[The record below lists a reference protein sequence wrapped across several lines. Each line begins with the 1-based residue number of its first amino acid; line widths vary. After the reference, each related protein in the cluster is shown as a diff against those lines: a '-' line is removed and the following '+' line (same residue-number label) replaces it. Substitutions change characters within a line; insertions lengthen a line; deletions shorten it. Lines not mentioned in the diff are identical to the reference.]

1 MSKKN
6 RGFAFAAIFMSM
18 LVYTAYAEEAD
29 RVTSEAIA
37 EGFSLVGRLSATD
50 QEADEGYFAI
60 DQQTMIVVKPGSELH
75 AYLRGQAG
83 KHVRITVEPAA
94 DSANSENTKE

>member
-1 MSKKN
+1 M
-6 RGFAFAAIFMSM
+6 RRLAVLVTLIVTLLLGWGVAAQ
-18 LVYTAYAEEAD
+18 
-29 RVTSEAIA
+29 
-37 EGFSLVGRLSATD
+37 EGFSLTGRLSATD

-83 KHVRITVEPAA
+83 KHVRITVEPAT
-94 DSANSENTKE
+94 DSE

>member
-1 MSKKN
+1 M
-6 RGFAFAAIFMSM
+6 RRLAVLVTLIVTLLLGWGVAAQ
-18 LVYTAYAEEAD
+18 
-29 RVTSEAIA
+29 
-37 EGFSLVGRLSATD
+37 EGFSLIGRLSATD

-94 DSANSENTKE
+94 DSE

>member
-1 MSKKN
+1 M
-6 RGFAFAAIFMSM
+6 RRLVVFVALIGTLLLGWGVAAQ
-18 LVYTAYAEEAD
+18 
-29 RVTSEAIA
+29 
-37 EGFSLVGRLSATD
+37 EGFSLTGRLSATD

-83 KHVRITVEPAA
+83 KHVRITVEPAT
-94 DSANSENTKE
+94 DSE

>member
-1 MSKKN
+1 M
-6 RGFAFAAIFMSM
+6 RRLVLLATLFATLLLGFGVAAQ
-18 LVYTAYAEEAD
+18 
-29 RVTSEAIA
+29 
-37 EGFSLVGRLSATD
+37 EGFVLTGRLSATD

-83 KHVRITVEPAA
+83 QRVRITVEPATE
-94 DSANSENTKE
+94 SR

>member
-1 MSKKN
+1 MT
-6 RGFAFAAIFMSM
+6 RLGAVIALIGALLLGWGVAAQ
-18 LVYTAYAEEAD
+18 
-29 RVTSEAIA
+29 
-37 EGFSLVGRLSATD
+37 EGFVLTGRVSATD

-83 KHVRITVEPAA
+83 RRVRIVVEPAA
-94 DSANSENTKE
+94 HSE

>member
-1 MSKKN
+1 M
-6 RGFAFAAIFMSM
+6 RRLVVFVALIGTLLLGWRVAAQ
-18 LVYTAYAEEAD
+18 
-29 RVTSEAIA
+29 
-37 EGFSLVGRLSATD
+37 EGFSLTGRLSATD

-83 KHVRITVEPAA
+83 KHVRITVEPAS
-94 DSANSENTKE
+94 DSE